1 MSCDRLPGRPPKA
14 AQTSPARGRGL
25 TTERRLLHTHR
36 RAPGD
41 EDSFYL
47 AHDNESGAVYVIHE
61 WLQPVNGRSVPG
73 SARLELDMFLSDSG
87 PAQDRMREL
96 VGVLVKG

>member
-1 MSCDRLPGRPPKA
+1 M
-14 AQTSPARGRGL
+14 TI
-25 TTERRLLHTHR
+25 ERRLLHTHR

-41 EDSFYL
+41 EDSFFL
-47 AHDNESGAVYVIHE
+47 ARDSETGAVYVIHE
-61 WLQPVNGRSVPG
+61 WLQPVNGRAVPA

-96 VGVLVKG
+96 VGVLVEG